1 VYLHASHLDSRLNYY
16 DRILKSFS
24 LFVSHDLSWSR
35 WAQPLYMVCGIFL
48 PFCFLWSFLIEMGS
62 TSVHGLWDLSPFR
75 DVMKLVDDSIFW
87 CWYDFL
93 HSSWARGHSFV
104 DAFDV
109 PWLAHMYAIWF
120 YVHARL
126 LPDWCSTTFFMF
138 LRSSKV
144 HAIFNFWCSFL
155 PH

>member
-1 VYLHASHLDSRLNYY
+1 MHHIWILDWIITIEYWSLSPFLFLMIFLDRDGLN
-16 DRILKSFS
+16 LCTWF
-24 LFVSHDLSWSR
+24 
-35 WAQPLYMVCGIFL
+35 CGIFL